1 MNKEDSKML
10 SIRMHPL
17 LYREIEA
24 VAKSEYFNSVS
35 DCARSAIRVGLK
47 ELVKEE

>member
-1 MNKEDSKML
+1 MANGKQIT
-10 SIRMHPL
+10 IRMHPL
-17 LYREIEA
+17 LYRELEA

-35 DCARSAIRVGLK
+35 DCARSAIRIGLK